1 MVHIAEND
9 GYARTM
15 NINVTSSGQT
25 ITIPVSQGSK
35 YTNQYTL
42 DYAPSDIM
50 FESSGGTI
58 SVTIRSDSDWTI
70 TEGYAIE
77 INQEQNEI

>member
-1 MVHIAEND
+1 
-9 GYARTM
+9 
-15 NINVTSSGQT
+15 
-25 ITIPVSQGSK
+25 
-35 YTNQYTL
+35 
-42 DYAPSDIM
+42 M

-70 TEGYAIE
+70 TDGYAIE